1 MVLQPIVDV
10 GSGALVAAEALA
22 RFAGRPDETVDETFA
37 LAYASGRGAH
47 LEAACIRAAR
57 AKRAELAPAIALTL
71 NVSPD
76 ALMHESVKQ
85 ALAGDLT
92 GVIVEITEHASAD
105 LAAARTL
112 IDDLRRRGAKIAV
125 DDTGTGY
132 AGLLRLTEVRPDI
145 VKLDRGLVT
154 GVRTSLEKSAVIEAL
169 VSLSHRMGA
178 QVLGEGVQTQDDLI
192 GLAEL
197 GVDLAQGWFIAMPS
211 WTLPAG
217 LPEAVVACRAART
230 ALMRHETLPDTDTG
244 LQSITAALAG
254 TVRVT
259 ELSAALAAAAS
270 SLGVDLIGLST
281 LTTGGVLREVS
292 ASTRPADSRFY
303 RLSDFPATKNAL
315 VSGNMVEAHVDD
327 LHTDPAERAQLLRDG
342 MSSLLVTPVISGG
355 RPLGVLELQHRS
367 HRRWTTNDM
376 TRARMLAQHV
386 AGVLAR
392 LERPQLAPAG

>member
-1 MVLQPIVDV
+1 
-10 GSGALVAAEALA
+10 
-22 RFAGRPDETVDETFA
+22 
-37 LAYASGRGAH
+37 
-47 LEAACIRAAR
+47 
-57 AKRAELAPAIALTL
+57 
-71 NVSPD
+71 
-76 ALMHESVKQ
+76 
-85 ALAGDLT
+85 
-92 GVIVEITEHASAD
+92 
-105 LAAARTL
+105 
-112 IDDLRRRGAKIAV
+112 
-125 DDTGTGY
+125 
-132 AGLLRLTEVRPDI
+132 
-145 VKLDRGLVT
+145 
-154 GVRTSLEKSAVIEAL
+154 
-169 VSLSHRMGA
+169 MGA